1 MRDIRN
7 ERTEKAIA
15 DAFLEE
21 LASKP
26 FADIYGLLSGT
37 EGRCQQIDV
46 LRALL

>member
-26 FADIYGLLSGT
+26 FADITVSS
-37 EGRCQQIDV
+37 V
-46 LRALL
+46 A